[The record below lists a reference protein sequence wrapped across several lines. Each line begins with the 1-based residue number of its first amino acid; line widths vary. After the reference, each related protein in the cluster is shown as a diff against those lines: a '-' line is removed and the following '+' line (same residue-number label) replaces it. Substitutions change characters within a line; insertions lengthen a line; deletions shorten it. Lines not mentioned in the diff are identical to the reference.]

1 MPDASTYD
9 GFEEDVGVDSDEDK
23 KYGSA
28 NRPEWFKG
36 DKGRCYR
43 VALVYFHT
51 VDVSAVTNARAVA
64 KKLGNTLSNDEI
76 EKIAKESFQK
86 KAAALSK
93 KVDEL
98 TPVERL
104 DISQVKF
111 RKFQAHYKEGVGYVL
126 SRMGRDGA
134 EADVAWKSLG
144 DAKNY
149 FSTVCLFYPCDKDG
163 NLPRKDGELD
173 KNRVMNDWHV
183 LPWRFGPK
191 NYENIWNVNKG
202 LRSNDLTI
210 ADQDLIL
217 KCENTEFQN
226 FKITGGGKSTWRRSP
241 ELMKRV
247 LEKAIPLFDKLI
259 PFREMSTAD
268 LQIKLG
274 ISTGNR
280 GEDVSTEMDG
290 LMDDSGSV

>member
-1 MPDASTYD
+1 
-9 GFEEDVGVDSDEDK
+9 
-23 KYGSA
+23 
-28 NRPEWFKG
+28 
-36 DKGRCYR
+36 

-241 ELMKRV
+241 ELMRRV